1 MRKPSRNQ
9 LTATLRQAIK
19 YRTGVKRLTT
29 SQVVEAEFNVFA
41 ARWFPRLESYK
52 DVCDPPD
59 YPSERFVL
67 YIFYLEVD
75 FRSFSDILIRRM
87 VKLENFFDRFLWI
100 APLKSRTTSHLYLL
114 SISSFE
120 STSFLYLD
128 KSMCTL
134 YFTIFNSSSIL
145 KFWKRELASFFFE
158 KYEFWKKEGKE
169 NWIFW
174 LFSGRYIV
182 FQDIVKIRC
191 AREAHWVLGHHQADV
206 AVDFS
211 RCQPV
216 VVTGGLRRSDCLA
229 RVNRIRSCWSL
240 IIWVLV

>member
-100 APLKSRTTSHLYLL
+100 AP
-114 SISSFE
+114 
-120 STSFLYLD
+120 
-128 KSMCTL
+128 
-134 YFTIFNSSSIL
+134 
-145 KFWKRELASFFFE
+145 
-158 KYEFWKKEGKE
+158 
-169 NWIFW
+169 
-174 LFSGRYIV
+174 
-182 FQDIVKIRC
+182 
-191 AREAHWVLGHHQADV
+191 
-206 AVDFS
+206 
-211 RCQPV
+211 
-216 VVTGGLRRSDCLA
+216 
-229 RVNRIRSCWSL
+229 
-240 IIWVLV
+240 